1 MFVLHPLIIVVIST
15 VFLLGKINVLEIWG
29 IDKGIL
35 HREMLKKH
43 DSEHRILDG
52 AISV

>member
-15 VFLLGKINVLEIWG
+15 VFLLGKMNVVEIWG

-35 HREMLKKH
+35 LREMLKKY
-43 DSEHRILDG
+43 DRKHRILDG